1 MRLFRSRL
9 ASGRVWPRGPI
20 SLHGCTRRARR
31 ALFGSSPW
39 TGFRRSKDRGLCR
52 ASDRTT
58 PGPKIL
64 VRKAAHALGL
74 RFRLHRKDLPATP
87 DPSFPKLRVA
97 LFVYGCFWRRHAGCN
112 RASMPKSQTL
122 YWTKKFQR
130 NVERDPK
137 ADAALEAV
145 GWRPMTIWE
154 CQTNDRAKL
163 AKLSYDLLLAG
174 SGPHATAPVTSP
186 SADAGTGPRSSTN
199 SNARNG
205 RRSRSNVS
213 T

>member
-1 MRLFRSRL
+1 MDRISPEQRSWTM
-9 ASGRVWPRGPI
+9 SRVRSHNTGPE
-20 SLHGCTRRARR
+20 
-31 ALFGSSPW
+31 
-39 TGFRRSKDRGLCR
+39 
-52 ASDRTT
+52 
-58 PGPKIL
+58 IL

-74 RFRLHRKDLPATP
+74 RFRLHRKDLPGTP
-87 DPSFPKLRVA
+87 DLIFPKLRVA
-97 LFVYGCFWRRHAGCN
+97 LFVHGCFWHRHAGCN
-112 RASMPKSQTL
+112 RASMPKSQTA
-122 YWTKKFQR
+122 YWTRKFER
-130 NVERDPK
+130 NVERDRK

-163 AKLSYDLLLAG
+163 IKLLQNLLLAG
-174 SGPHATAPVTSP
+174 SGPHATAFLASA
-186 SADAGTGPRSSTN
+186 SADTGTGLRSSTN